1 MEFLQS
7 VYLTQMMHTI
17 SESMTVPVV
26 VILLVLV
33 VYSVYTIGSLVVEAL
48 VERRSYSVRVPELV
62 ARIETCEPEELGQV
76 VYESGLLRRQA
87 DDLRELVD
95 YLYLPEDGRTEVAKR
110 LLANEQGAHRRMV
123 DSVDIAA
130 KVAPM
135 LGLMGTLIPL
145 GPGIIAL
152 GQGDTQTLSNSL
164 QFAFDTTVMGLA
176 TAVVCFLAARV
187 RRRWYADYLVSM
199 EAAFNAVLEKGR
211 IMHETGYPFERGVWR
226 YDAAGKTAHWEA
238 QVGAAGSGASVGSAG
253 SGASGTSA
261 DAREGVPYGSR

>member
-17 SESMTVPVV
+17 SEAMTVPVV
-26 VILLVLV
+26 VILLVLIV
-33 VYSVYTIGSLVVEAL
+33 FSVYTVGSLIIEAA

-62 ARIETCEPEELGQV
+62 ARIETCEPSELARV
-76 VYESGLLRRQA
+76 VQESGLLRRQA
-87 DDLRELVD
+87 DDLRELSD

-110 LLANEQGAHRRMV
+110 LLANEQGTHKRTV

-226 YDAAGKTAHWEA
+226 YDAAGKKAHWEA
-238 QVGAAGSGASVGSAG
+238 QAGSADGRGSS
-253 SGASGTSA
+253 SGMTEEVHDGP
-261 DAREGVPYGSR
+261 R

>member
-7 VYLTQMMHTI
+7 VYLTQMMHTL
-17 SESMTVPVV
+17 SEAMTVPVV
-26 VILLVLV
+26 VILLALIVF
-33 VYSVYTIGSLVVEAL
+33 SVYTVGTLIVEVA
-48 VERRSYSVRVPELV
+48 VERKSYSVRVPELV
-62 ARIETCEPEELGQV
+62 ARIETCEPDELTHV
-76 VYESGLLRRQA
+76 IDESGLLRSQA
-87 DDLRELVD
+87 DDLHELAD

-110 LLANEQGAHRRMV
+110 LLANEEKQHRRMV
-123 DSVDIAA
+123 SFVDAAA

-187 RRRWYADYLVSM
+187 RRGWYADYLVSM
-199 EAAFNAVLEKGR
+199 EAAFNALLEKGR
-211 IMHETGYPFERGVWR
+211 IMHESGYPFERDIWH
-226 YDAAGKTAHWEA
+226 YDAAGKSAHR
-238 QVGAAGSGASVGSAG
+238 VP
-253 SGASGTSA
+253 A
-261 DAREGVPYGSR
+261 DKGVSHGLG